1 VLAQREVVDAA
12 LTLPI
17 GQTAPQVALE
27 AGRGLVALLGRL
39 GEQLHDD
46 PGHGGQDSLDPLG
59 GRRRPAGHMAVD
71 PLHGIGRGE
80 RQRAREH
87 LIERDAER
95 IEVAARIDRAVHPSG
110 LLGRHIGQRAGDGLR
125 RLEPLSLA
133 RKPRG
138 DAEAGE
144 PHFTVGAV
152 DQDIGGLEVLL
163 DEAAVVGL
171 AQGRGHADGDAQKGA
186 GLDGLAEQPSE
197 RLSPGVLEHQ
207 HGPTAFAQE
216 LERPRR
222 PGAVQLVFQFILTGE
237 AVEDRGRGSFPSR
250 VHNQHGVL
258 IAGGARARSSAE
270 DAFPILPQDVE
281 TLIHWR

>member
-1 VLAQREVVDAA
+1 
-12 LTLPI
+12 
-17 GQTAPQVALE
+17 
-27 AGRGLVALLGRL
+27 
-39 GEQLHDD
+39 
-46 PGHGGQDSLDPLG
+46 
-59 GRRRPAGHMAVD
+59 MAVD

-95 IEVAARIDRAVHPSG
+95 IEVAVRIDRAVHPSR
-110 LLGRHIGQRAGDGLR
+110 LLGRHIGQSAGNGFG
-125 RLEPLSLA
+125 RLERLSLA

-152 DQDIGGLEVLL
+152 DQDIGGLEVLV

-197 RLSPGVLEHQ
+197 RLSPR
-207 HGPTAFAQE
+207 GPRAPAWSD
-216 LERPRR
+216 RVRARARAAAPPRHCPTR
-222 PGAVQLVFQFILTGE
+222 LSVHIDGRG
-237 AVEDRGRGSFPSR
+237 GRGSRARVVPQPGAQSARRAHRRRRSGAILGRRRIPHPPTGRGDSHPLALNREEGLISRTPPSR
-250 VHNQHGVL
+250 WRPPSIGRRYWRRV
-258 IAGGARARSSAE
+258 R
-270 DAFPILPQDVE
+270 LPP
-281 TLIHWR
+281 